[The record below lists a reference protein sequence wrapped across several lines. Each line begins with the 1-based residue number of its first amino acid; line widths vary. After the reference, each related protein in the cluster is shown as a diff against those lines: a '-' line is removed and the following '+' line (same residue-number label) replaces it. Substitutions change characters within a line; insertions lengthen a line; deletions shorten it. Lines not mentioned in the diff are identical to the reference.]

1 MERFDFI
8 KNITN
13 KELLE
18 EYDKLY
24 SKTDLELLYLKEE
37 LKQLIIQCKKDN
49 IQERIIYQM
58 NDITYKLIDF
68 FDYSDPELAEEIKIF
83 KNILKLERECL
94 NKLSIILKQKEEV
107 NYIIDVYLYLSALET
122 IMTSSLND
130 YNILLKK
137 HEMELKNIDYYK
149 IQDNTLEDNENNMII
164 LEQYIK
170 KLKI

>member
-1 MERFDFI
+1 MERLDFM

-37 LKQLIIQCKKDN
+37 LKQLINQCKKDN
-49 IQERIIYQM
+49 IQERIIYLM
-58 NDITYKLIDF
+58 NDITYKLINF
-68 FDYSDPELAEEIKIF
+68 FDYSDPDLAEEIKIF

-94 NKLSIILKQKEEV
+94 NKLSIILKQREEV

-149 IQDNTLEDNENNMII
+149 IQDNTLEENENNMII

>member
-107 NYIIDVYLYLSALET
+107 NFIIDVYLYLSALET

-149 IQDNTLEDNENNMII
+149 IQDNTLEENENNIII

>member
-1 MERFDFI
+1 MERFDFM

-18 EYDKLY
+18 EYEKLY
-24 SKTDLELLYLKEE
+24 FKTDLELLYLKEE

-58 NDITYKLIDF
+58 NDITYKLINF

-94 NKLSIILKQKEEV
+94 NKLSIILNQKEDV
-107 NYIIDVYLYLSALET
+107 NYIIDVYLYLSALES

-149 IQDNTLEDNENNMII
+149 IQDNTLEENENNMII